1 VQTIYANGGFVPGE
15 ELEMPND
22 ENDVVHYGEIDFSTT
37 QTKITSVQ
45 GSGPETV
52 YAEVRGPGKEM
63 NQD

>member
-1 VQTIYANGGFVPGE
+1 VPGE